1 MKVAEEPRMS
11 TFARD
16 ITDQDFENAVLNA
29 SGLVL
34 VDFWAP
40 WCGPCR
46 SIAPFIERLAQE
58 FQGEVAVVKVNV
70 DANPRYSSQFG
81 IRSIPTLILFRSG
94 EILKEIHGAPDPKQL
109 VDLLED
115 ALEMS

>member
-1 MKVAEEPRMS
+1 MA

-16 ITDQDFENAVLNA
+16 ISDNDFEEQVLNA

-46 SIAPFIERLAQE
+46 SIAPFIERVAQE
-58 FQGEVAVVKVNV
+58 FQGEVAVVKLNV
-70 DANPRYSSQFG
+70 DENPRYSSQLG
-81 IRSIPTLILFRSG
+81 IRSIPTLILFQKG
-94 EILKEIHGAPDPKQL
+94 AILKEIHGAPDPKQL

-115 ALEMS
+115 ALQMS

>member
-1 MKVAEEPRMS
+1 MS

-16 ITDQDFENAVLNA
+16 ITDNEFEDQVLNT

-46 SIAPFIERLAQE
+46 SIAPFIERVAQE

-70 DANPRYSSQFG
+70 DANPRYSSQLG
-81 IRSIPTLILFRSG
+81 IRSIPTLILFRAG
-94 EILKEIHGAPDPKQL
+94 HIVKEINGAPDPKQL
-109 VDLLED
+109 VDLLEE
-115 ALEMS
+115 ALETP

>member
-1 MKVAEEPRMS
+1 MS

-16 ITDQDFENAVLNA
+16 ITDNEFEDQVLNA

-46 SIAPFIERLAQE
+46 SIAPFIERVAQE

-70 DANPRYSSQFG
+70 DANPRYSGQLG
-81 IRSIPTLILFRSG
+81 IRSIPTLMLFRAG
-94 EILKEIHGAPDPKQL
+94 TIVKEIHGAPDPKQL

-115 ALEMS
+115 ALQES

>member
-1 MKVAEEPRMS
+1 MS
-11 TFARD
+11 MFARD
-16 ITDQDFENAVLNA
+16 ITDNEFEAEVLNG

-46 SIAPFIERLAQE
+46 SIAPFIERVAQ
-58 FQGEVAVVKVNV
+58 VNV
-70 DANPRYSSQFG
+70 DANPRYSNQLG
-81 IRSIPTLILFRSG
+81 VRSIPTLILFKAG
-94 EILKEIHGAPDPKQL
+94 TIVKEIHGAPDPKQL

-115 ALEMS
+115 ALQEP

>member
-1 MKVAEEPRMS
+1 MA

-16 ITDQDFENAVLNA
+16 ITDNEFEDQVLNA
-29 SGLVL
+29 KGLVL

-46 SIAPFIERLAQE
+46 AIAPFIERVAQE

-70 DANPRYSSQFG
+70 DANPHYSNQLG
-81 IRSIPTLILFRSG
+81 VRSIPTLILFRG
-94 EILKEIHGAPDPKQL
+94 GDILQEMRGAPDPKQL
-109 VDLLED
+109 VDLLEQ
-115 ALEMS
+115 ALETP